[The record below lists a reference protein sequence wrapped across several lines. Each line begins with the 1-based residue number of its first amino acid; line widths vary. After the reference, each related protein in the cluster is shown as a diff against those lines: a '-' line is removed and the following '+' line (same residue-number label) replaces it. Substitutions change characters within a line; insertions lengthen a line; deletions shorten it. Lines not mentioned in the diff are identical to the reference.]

1 MCAKIFCRVLV
12 MVVGG
17 ITLTAV
23 AGTNSV
29 PQFTRLLIFPE
40 PHLRAEFEEP
50 SLSRKN
56 FQQHE
61 MNSSSSPAEIRSA
74 HLETQHSDSF
84 ILVSRGDRDFQQ
96 YQHFDIIEPVREPDD
111 RLSRCLDSIFRPE
124 EFHVGKTIVSCSIL
138 TAIKRKD
145 PLCLLNVNP
154 YFLKISW

>member
-1 MCAKIFCRVLV
+1 

-17 ITLTAV
+17 IALTAV

-29 PQFTRLLIFPE
+29 PQFTRLFILPE
-40 PHLRAEFEEP
+40 AHLRSEFEEL

-56 FQQHE
+56 LQDHE
-61 MNSSSSPAEIRSA
+61 INSSSSPAETRSA
-74 HLETQHSDSF
+74 HLETKPVDSY
-84 ILVSRGDRDFQQ
+84 ILVARGDRDFQQ
-96 YQHFDIIEPVREPDD
+96 YRHFDIIEPVHEPDD

>member
-1 MCAKIFCRVLV
+1 

-17 ITLTAV
+17 IALTAV

-29 PQFTRLLIFPE
+29 PQFTRLFTLPE
-40 PHLRAEFEEP
+40 PNLRAEFEEW

-56 FQQHE
+56 LQQRE
-61 MNSSSSPAEIRSA
+61 TISSSSSAEISSA

-84 ILVSRGDRDFQQ
+84 ILAARGDRDFQQ
-96 YQHFDIIEPVREPDD
+96 YQHFHIIEPVRAPDD

-138 TAIKRKD
+138 TAIERKD